1 MTVRLLLAAR
11 WLPAVV
17 FALVLVAA
25 ASMLLGQVAMA
36 APGDRDDDGL
46 KDRLEER
53 WQITDP
59 DRRDTDRDGI
69 RDGLE
74 DEDGDRLSNLGEQ
87 LFKTD
92 PTDQD
97 SDDDGT
103 KDGGEDSDHNGVNDA
118 LEQDRRAVP
127 RDLSPSL
134 SEAFWDV
141 PTSYSNG
148 CHTGPY
154 SAIIHP
160 CVYGSEDGDVRV
172 ALFGDSHALQ
182 WLPALDRAGDRE
194 GWRVTTLTKTACPSV
209 DVAFTGAAFEG
220 TEKPCRRWRQA
231 ALDWLKKNR
240 QDVVIITNTGRYPV
254 VDETG
259 ERVYE
264 LKKEPV
270 WQDGLARV
278 IDSLPKHT
286 QAVVLA
292 DTPHLNKNP
301 VSCLGQGEGIIS
313 DCVTRRARTLRPEH
327 DDAER
332 ETAEANGALFVDL
345 NDVVCPYDPC
355 PIVSGKT
362 LMWRNESHLTAT
374 YAEQLAPAM
383 RSLVEG
389 ALEASAADGGT
400 VSSGSAPS
408 VEVEI
413 VAYDDRFEPGLIEAS
428 VGDELVITLTNE
440 GRDKHNIAFYTEAG
454 GPPLDENSVGPIVDP
469 GKTATTLLTAPAAGE
484 YVFLDDEA
492 PDRLRGTLIVREAGA
507 D

>member
-1 MTVRLLLAAR
+1 MTVRRTFAAR
-11 WLPAVV
+11 WLLALALAG
-17 FALVLVAA
+17 ALV
-25 ASMLLGQVAMA
+25 LLGQVALA

-46 KDRLEER
+46 KDRFEER
-53 WQITDP
+53 WGITDP

-74 DEDGDRLSNLGEQ
+74 DEDADRLSNLGEQ

-92 PTDQD
+92 PTDPD

-103 KDGGEDSDHNGVNDA
+103 KDGGEDSDRNGVNDA
-118 LEQDRRAVP
+118 LEQDRRPVP
-127 RDLSPSL
+127 SGLSPSL

-148 CHTGPY
+148 CHTGAY

-160 CVYGSEDGDVRV
+160 CVYGAEDGDVRV
-172 ALFGDSHALQ
+172 TLFGDSHALQ

-231 ALDWLKKNR
+231 ALDWLQKNR

-264 LKKEPV
+264 QKKEPV

-278 IDSLPKHT
+278 IDSLPKRS

-301 VSCLGQGEGIIS
+301 VSCLKQGEGIIS

-332 ETAEANGALFVDL
+332 ETAEAHGALFADL

-355 PIVSGKT
+355 PIVSGTT

-389 ALEASAADGGT
+389 ALEASTDDGT
-400 VSSGSAPS
+400 TSSGTAPS

-413 VAYDDRFEPGLIEAS
+413 VVDDDRFEPDSIEAS
-428 VGDELVITLTNE
+428 AGDELIVTLTNV
-440 GRDKHNIAFYTEAG
+440 GREKHNIAFYAEVG
-454 GPPLDENSVGPIVDP
+454 GLPIDESSIGPIVDS
-469 GKTATTLLTAPAAGE
+469 GKSATTLLVVPASGE
-484 YVFLDDEA
+484 FVFQDDED
-492 PDRLRGTLIVREAGA
+492 PDRLRGTLIVTEAGA